1 MSAGCRPSPGLRS
14 VRNGRLARSR
24 GWLSRLLLLGAVA
37 PSLAGCE
44 WAVLNPKGP
53 VGAADATI
61 LIDSVAIML
70 AIVIPTIIAT
80 LIFAWWFRASNS
92 RARYLPDFVYSGRL
106 ELVVWS
112 IPLLTIILLGGV
124 TWIGAHELDPAKPLP
139 SPNKPIPIQVVS
151 LDWKWLFIYPDQ
163 KIAVVNQ
170 LYAPVGVPLQLSL
183 TSGSVMTVFFVPQLG
198 SMIYTMNGMTTQ
210 LNLEAD
216 QSGVYDGRAAHFNG
230 DGFPDMHFNV
240 QAVSSNDFTAWT
252 QQAGSSSDVLDAK
265 AYQDLA
271 KQSANVPPKVYR
283 LGDENL
289 FQDIA
294 TQKIPP
300 APGPETGRGS
310 PAVSPRP
317 GG

>member
-1 MSAGCRPSPGLRS
+1 
-14 VRNGRLARSR
+14 
-24 GWLSRLLLLGAVA
+24 LLLFAIA
-37 PSLAGCE
+37 PSLAGCD

-53 VGAADATI
+53 VGAANATI

-80 LIFAWWFRASNS
+80 LVFAWWFRASNS
-92 RARYLPDFVYSGRL
+92 RARYLPDFVYDGRV
-106 ELVVWS
+106 EMVVWS

-151 LDWKWLFIYPDQ
+151 LDWKWLFIYPEQ

-170 LYAPVGVPLQLSL
+170 LYAPVDVPLQFAL

-198 SMIYTMNGMTTQ
+198 TMIYTMNGMTTR
-210 LNLEAD
+210 LNLKAD
-216 QSGVYDGRAAHFNG
+216 QAGVYLGLAAHFSG
-230 DGFPDMHFNV
+230 DGFPTMKFDVH
-240 QAVSSNDFTAWT
+240 AVSSNDFTAWA
-252 QQAGSSSDVLDAK
+252 QQASSATDVLDAK

-271 KQSANVPPKVYR
+271 KQSENVPPKVYR
-283 LGDENL
+283 LGDDNL

-300 APGPETGRGS
+300 GPGPQPGRGGHQE
-310 PAVSPRP
+310 VSPQ
-317 GG
+317 